1 MLTSLVLKQR
11 RRSRGFTRSINAGHK
26 SNKNIHNNL
35 SSVFFSLLYAGG
47 PSLLNGWRYKWL
59 DLTLGRTRSGS
70 RYVIGN
76 YSPCFTLRNR
86 IPEFNKKR
94 KHTIVSGSNIYLAL
108 NMPFLPPLK
117 FKWITT
123 CMILSSETPFLAY
136 AYICFLIACIFFPCF
151 TLSDFQT

>member
-1 MLTSLVLKQR
+1 MQLTNP
-11 RRSRGFTRSINAGHK
+11 TRIYTKTESAPYF
-26 SNKNIHNNL
+26 L
-35 SSVFFSLLYAGG
+35 SLLYVGG
-47 PSLLNGWRYKWL
+47 PSLLIGRRYKWL

-70 RYVIGN
+70 RYVIGH
-76 YSPCFTLRNR
+76 YSHCFTLRNR

-136 AYICFLIACIFFPCF
+136 AYICFLTACIFSLASLFLIF
-151 TLSDFQT
+151 KHKIFVGLLSLVS